1 MGHQVRCGHGFG
13 QIRLAIVTIIL
24 FLAALCSGQTVSKN
38 RVFSAPVD
46 KKTGVRVFY
55 QHDIKDYFYPP
66 LIIGVIDKDDPRRS
80 TAPLGPE
87 GRHVFVTAAEIL
99 NLLERLS
106 HANMFWQESDTVE
119 EFGPSYKAKGLG
131 YLDITV
137 VYSKGTAR
145 SSIGRSEVCNVLESM
160 DPAINT
166 PRALWEFQLYRW
178 FNDCTIPGFDP
189 QKYPDHWE

>member
-1 MGHQVRCGHGFG
+1 
-13 QIRLAIVTIIL
+13 
-24 FLAALCSGQTVSKN
+24 LAALCSGQTVSKN

-87 GRHVFVTAAEIL
+87 ERHVFVIAAEIL

-119 EFGPSYKAKGLG
+119 ECGPSYKAKGLG